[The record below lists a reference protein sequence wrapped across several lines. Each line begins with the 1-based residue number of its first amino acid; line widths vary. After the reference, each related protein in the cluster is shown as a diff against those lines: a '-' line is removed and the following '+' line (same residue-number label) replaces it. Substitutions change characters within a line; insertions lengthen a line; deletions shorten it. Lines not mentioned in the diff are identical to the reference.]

1 MCGFLFDPLFV
12 MQYLASYLVFNNHL
26 AEEGRADCALAIMW
40 LLVFCAV
47 VLSLLIHCLLMLPL
61 CVWFSV

>member
-40 LLVFCAV
+40 LLVFCDFLAV
-47 VLSLLIHCLLMLPL
+47 SCSLIMAFHILTCS
-61 CVWFSV
+61 FR